1 MGSYSV
7 LSRSSILND
16 ETDTVERTTL
26 RIAASKSR
34 HNPVKPLMRRDL
46 DDISAIYDHC
56 ERHSK
61 KIKKKVRRVN
71 WIAGLSLL
79 AIVGALF
86 MGVLAI

>member
-1 MGSYSV
+1 
-7 LSRSSILND
+7 
-16 ETDTVERTTL
+16 
-26 RIAASKSR
+26 
-34 HNPVKPLMRRDL
+34 MRRDL